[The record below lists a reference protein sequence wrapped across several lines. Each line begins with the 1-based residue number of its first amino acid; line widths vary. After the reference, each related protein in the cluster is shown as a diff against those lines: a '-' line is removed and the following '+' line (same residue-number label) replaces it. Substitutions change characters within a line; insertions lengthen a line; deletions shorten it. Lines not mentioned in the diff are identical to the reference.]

1 MTTIL
6 AVQGDG
12 WAVIGADSQWSTDDG
27 RIGKSTQ
34 PKVVSIGKYLV
45 AIAGYTR
52 GANIIQHTF
61 TPPAPPRTQGIKLNK
76 FVVSQFIPAY
86 KAVLESNDPALEARG
101 LLKAHEESKAYK
113 MAVVLAEFRDGPAH
127 ARFSMRHAYTT
138 AGVHRTTLINWRH
151 VHKLFDSLME
161 AVQEEMIDTLRAEA
175 YRRAVVGIDEPLV
188 HQGLKTGDTVK
199 KYSDS
204 LLQFTLM
211 GYDAKFRAKDVNMNV
226 SGSLDSNVNIEG
238 LRDRLAQ
245 RLEQKAKAEGS

>member
-1 MTTIL
+1 MLEIDLEFTL
-6 AVQGDG
+6 SQ
-12 WAVIGADSQWSTDDG
+12 IGAETLAEVEKRAG
-27 RIGKSTQ
+27 IT
-34 PKVVSIGKYLV
+34 V
-45 AIAGYTR
+45 A
-52 GANIIQHTF
+52 
-61 TPPAPPRTQGIKLNK
+61 KL
-76 FVVSQFIPAY
+76 
-86 KAVLESNDPALEARG
+86 LESIRKDRVRHPPSDSMHLPHSLVCNDPALEARG
-101 LLKAHEESKAYK
+101 ILRAHEESKAYK
-113 MAVVLAEFRDGPAH
+113 MAVILAEFRDGPEH

-151 VHKLFDSLME
+151 IHKLFDSLM
-161 AVQEEMIDTLRAEA
+161 AAIQEEMVDTLRAEA

-226 SGSLDSNVNIEG
+226 SGSLDTNVNIEG

-245 RLEQKAKAEGS
+245 RLEQKSKAEGS

>member
-1 MTTIL
+1 MLEIDVDFSL
-6 AVQGDG
+6 DQ
-12 WAVIGADSQWSTDDG
+12 IGAETLADIERRAGITVKALLDAIRNDRVRHPPST
-27 RIGKSTQ
+27 SMQ
-34 PKVVSIGKYLV
+34 LPNSLV
-45 AIAGYTR
+45 C
-52 GANIIQHTF
+52 
-61 TPPAPPRTQGIKLNK
+61 
-76 FVVSQFIPAY
+76 
-86 KAVLESNDPALEARG
+86 NDPTLEARG
-101 LLKAHEESKAYK
+101 ILKAHEESKAYK

-188 HQGLKTGDTVK
+188 HQGLKTGETVK